1 MDLALHGRLWSSW
14 YLIMDIIQDFLNYL
28 LGNNFEPLM
37 WILEHSE
44 EWKEVS
50 PRQKTSLGAGHQ
62 LTKELVG
69 N

>member
-14 YLIMDIIQDFLNYL
+14 YLIMDSIQDFLNYL
-28 LGNNFEPLM
+28 LGNSFEPPF
-37 WILEHSE
+37 WILEYS

-50 PRQKTSLGAGHQ
+50 PRQKTLLGAGHQ